1 MLMLLLGV
9 KSMSDGFSLN
19 LTKAD
24 MKCIADQ
31 YLYLKKADEDDR
43 KSSSCFDRMRT
54 FYQFDGFKMAL
65 MYVGID
71 PHIFDND
78 NTFS

>member
-1 MLMLLLGV
+1 MG
-9 KSMSDGFSLN
+9 DGFSLN

-24 MKCIADQ
+24 LKCISDQ

-43 KSSSCFDRMRT
+43 NSASCFDRMRT

-65 MYVGID
+65 IYVGID
-71 PHIFDND
+71 PKIFENGIEPLE
-78 NTFS
+78 